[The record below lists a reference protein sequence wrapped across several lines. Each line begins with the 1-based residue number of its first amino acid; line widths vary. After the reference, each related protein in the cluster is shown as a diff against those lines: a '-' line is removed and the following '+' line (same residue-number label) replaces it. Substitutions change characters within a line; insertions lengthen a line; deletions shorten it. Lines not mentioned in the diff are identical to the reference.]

1 MEGEDKT
8 VPVAE
13 SADNNAPADKSYDKL
28 NDTLD
33 KILGRLDNLE
43 KNRLNSRSIKEMAER
58 KVIEQ
63 EVAKEEESIRLNRQY
78 SNWEKGKTH

>member
-1 MEGEDKT
+1 MEGEDKNIQEE
-8 VPVAE
+8 VH
-13 SADNNAPADKSYDKL
+13 SAPAENPYEKMEGMLKNIAD
-28 NDTLD
+28 
-33 KILGRLDNLE
+33 RLDNLE
-43 KNRLNSRSIKEMAER
+43 KNRLNARSIKEMAER